1 MNRYSVA
8 PVYVPLWIE
17 KAVEELRPR
26 PRLPTS
32 QWAEKNRVLPP
43 GNAIPGPWRN
53 RVTPYLTEIMD
64 AVTDGDAERIIFVK
78 PTQVGGTSAMEN
90 VLGALICQDP
100 GPAMI
105 VYPSDDLGERIVE
118 AKLEPMIKS
127 CPALSELYQE
137 KESKKL
143 QLKFR
148 DMTVYL
154 TGANSPAD
162 VSSLNIRYLFLDEVD
177 KYPGATKKESDPV
190 SLAIERTKTYTTNRK
205 IFMASTPTVKSGR
218 IWREKEAAEQER
230 HYFVPCPH
238 CGQYIELV
246 MSQLRWPGKDEFPDN
261 RDRADRAAYVCQKCS
276 GLITDRDKGPML
288 QAGRWQTVR
297 GVSKGA
303 RSVAYWISTLYS
315 PFTLFSEIAMEK
327 MQTKGDQERAQNFAN
342 SWAAEPWEQ
351 AAVKTS
357 ADLVLARRT
366 DVPEWVLPEWTRLL
380 TGGID
385 VQKGSFYWTVRAW
398 GARMT
403 SQNVAHG
410 QAMTFEEVARVMN
423 LSYAKA
429 SGEKM
434 LVALALIDS
443 GDQTDMV
450 YELYYQNSDWIAACK
465 GVPSMRGN
473 SFQISVI
480 NKTGSRASGMQLV
493 LMDGAKYKDMIA
505 ARMRRDNGPGAWMVH
520 RDTEWEYAEQVT
532 AEEKII
538 TRSGGKMTAKW
549 TPKSSHAA
557 NHYLDAECMA
567 ACAADIRN
575 VRALDLEE
583 PQEETSTDLSPAQEK
598 TQEEKWIRKN
608 EYWI

>member
-450 YELYYQNSDWIAACK
+450 YELYYQNSDWIAA
-465 GVPSMRGN
+465 
-473 SFQISVI
+473 
-480 NKTGSRASGMQLV
+480 
-493 LMDGAKYKDMIA
+493 
-505 ARMRRDNGPGAWMVH
+505 
-520 RDTEWEYAEQVT
+520 
-532 AEEKII
+532 
-538 TRSGGKMTAKW
+538 
-549 TPKSSHAA
+549 
-557 NHYLDAECMA
+557 
-567 ACAADIRN
+567 
-575 VRALDLEE
+575 
-583 PQEETSTDLSPAQEK
+583 
-598 TQEEKWIRKN
+598 
-608 EYWI
+608 

>member
-1 MNRYSVA
+1 
-8 PVYVPLWIE
+8 
-17 KAVEELRPR
+17 
-26 PRLPTS
+26 
-32 QWAEKNRVLPP
+32 
-43 GNAIPGPWRN
+43 
-53 RVTPYLTEIMD
+53 
-64 AVTDGDAERIIFVK
+64 
-78 PTQVGGTSAMEN
+78 
-90 VLGALICQDP
+90 
-100 GPAMI
+100 
-105 VYPSDDLGERIVE
+105 
-118 AKLEPMIKS
+118 
-127 CPALSELYQE
+127 
-137 KESKKL
+137 
-143 QLKFR
+143 
-148 DMTVYL
+148 
-154 TGANSPAD
+154 
-162 VSSLNIRYLFLDEVD
+162 
-177 KYPGATKKESDPV
+177 
-190 SLAIERTKTYTTNRK
+190 
-205 IFMASTPTVKSGR
+205 
-218 IWREKEAAEQER
+218 
-230 HYFVPCPH
+230 
-238 CGQYIELV
+238 
-246 MSQLRWPGKDEFPDN
+246 
-261 RDRADRAAYVCQKCS
+261 
-276 GLITDRDKGPML
+276 ML

-366 DVPEWVLPEWTRLL
+366 DVPEWVLPEWTQLL

-429 SGEKM
+429 SGGKM

-465 GVPSMRGN
+465 GVPPMRGN

-538 TRSGGKMTAKW
+538 TKSGGKMTVKW

-575 VRALDLEE
+575 VRALNLEE
-583 PQEETSTDLSPAQEK
+583 PQEKTSISDLSPATEK
-598 TQEEKWIRKN
+598 TQKETWIHKN
-608 EYWI
+608 EHWI